1 MVYYYVQINSVP
13 YDRTTEIKFCFEMG
27 KYTPLEP
34 GTIYFAVDG
43 TTQETS
49 MEQTKPDSKNPELH
63 NPFLSEANGIYFRRR
78 I

>member
-1 MVYYYVQINSVP
+1 M
-13 YDRTTEIKFCFEMG
+13 EFCFEIG
-27 KYTPLEP
+27 QVNTFG

-63 NPFLSEANGIYFRRR
+63 NPFLSQANGISFRRR
-78 I
+78 IWIHPDQPIADIQ